1 MARRLNAFVHV
12 HVDGEHVVYGPG
24 DTVPKSVAKLI
35 GNPYVWAAGEGV
47 PEPEEE
53 TSEEE
58 TSEEETS
65 EEETS
70 EEETSEEETS
80 EEVVTLPIPPKGGP
94 AATRDAWI
102 AYAKSKGFEAD
113 ADATRKDVI
122 AALDAAGVPTE

>member
-47 PEPEEE
+47 PEP
-53 TSEEE
+53 
-58 TSEEETS
+58 
-65 EEETS
+65 